1 MSAAAFGY
9 RTYRWRGADEW
20 LAEIGS
26 GPAVLLVPPLFEELN
41 RCRALLAWVMRG
53 LADRGLRAVLPDL
66 PGTGESPRELED
78 VAWEDW
84 SGAIAAVAADLATG
98 GKPPLLASVR
108 GGALIDGEAEAIGRW
123 RFAPATG
130 ASLTRDLIRARQ
142 AILPEKARAE
152 QIDAEARTSITEFA
166 GYLIPPAL
174 YSSLRDATFSDRPL
188 TRIVRLESD
197 PADADLK
204 LAGKP
209 LWRQSEPGNDRAL
222 AARLA
227 SDIADWH
234 QQCAT

>member
-1 MSAAAFGY
+1 MSAATLDY
-9 RTYRWRGADEW
+9 RTYRWRGGDEW
-20 LAEIGS
+20 LAEIGT

-41 RCRALLAWVMRG
+41 RCRALLAGVMRG

-66 PGTGESPRELED
+66 PGTGESPRELQD
-78 VAWEDW
+78 VVWEDW
-84 SGAIAAVAADLATG
+84 SGAIAAVAADLATD

-108 GGALIDGEAEAIGRW
+108 GGALIDGEAGAIARW

-130 ASLTRDLIRARQ
+130 ASLTRDLLRARQ

-152 QIDAEARTSITEFA
+152 EIDAEASASITEFA
-166 GYLIPPAL
+166 GYSIPPAL
-174 YSSLRDATFSDRPL
+174 YSSLRDATLRDRPP

-197 PADADLK
+197 PADAELK

-209 LWRQSEPGNDRAL
+209 LWRQSEPGNDPAL
-222 AARLA
+222 ASRLA

-234 QQCAT
+234 QQCAA